1 MRVFFVLLRMALG
14 LVFLIAAW
22 DKIVDPMAF
31 AKIIRNYQIL
41 PDMAVSAVA
50 LTLPWI
56 EVVVGMCLITGFVA
70 RGASLSASLMMAVF
84 LSAMAWAWHKG
95 IATQCGCFTT
105 KADDAISQATF
116 IRDGSIMAVCLL
128 VTLDVFLRARREP

>member
-1 MRVFFVLLRMALG
+1 MRMLGILARMALG
-14 LVFLIAAW
+14 IVFLVAAW

-41 PDMAVSAVA
+41 PEVAVA
-50 LTLPWI
+50 GVALVLPWI

-70 RGASLSASLMMAVF
+70 RGAALSACLMMAVF
-84 LSAMAWAWHKG
+84 LSAMAWAQHKG

-105 KADDAISQATF
+105 KADDSISTVTF
-116 IRDGSIMAVCLL
+116 IRDGSIMALALL
-128 VTLDVFLRARREP
+128 VCLDVFVRARRA